1 MSRNLYRDEIL
12 EPLIDM
18 ATKTECESVVHL
30 SILRIFHYQEVSLCR
45 EDLHAISRIED
56 LYKEYC
62 L

>member
-1 MSRNLYRDEIL
+1 
-12 EPLIDM
+12 M